1 MEHINSTFVIPKL
14 TVRLLPQNSQRLAY
28 ELFRKPFQFVSI
40 NSSTR
45 MPCMPYNPP
54 ALPVD
59 DLFEDLKQ
67 LVHDG
72 LG

>member
-1 MEHINSTFVIPKL
+1 MRFLESLFSFSYIN
-14 TVRLLPQNSQRLAY
+14 
-28 ELFRKPFQFVSI
+28 
-40 NSSTR
+40 
-45 MPCMPYNPP
+45 NPP

-59 DLFEDLKQ
+59 YLFEDLKQ